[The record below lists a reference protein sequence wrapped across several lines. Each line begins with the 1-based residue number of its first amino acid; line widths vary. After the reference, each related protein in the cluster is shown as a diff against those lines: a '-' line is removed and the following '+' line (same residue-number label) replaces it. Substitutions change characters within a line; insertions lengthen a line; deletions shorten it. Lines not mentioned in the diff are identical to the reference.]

1 MPGHVASQTKPKA
14 VPLFKYHAIKMYG
27 EVDVILHIFST
38 LALDTVER

>member
-14 VPLFKYHAIKMYG
+14 LRLFKYHNIKICG